1 MGNTVCSSGNPEL
14 WEMLYE
20 SKAELNDKGLPGL
33 SSPGETR
40 PSVEETNASLA
51 LKHLLREL
59 MPLRVRGVD
68 ISCY

>member
-1 MGNTVCSSGNPEL
+1 
-14 WEMLYE
+14 MLYE